1 MNAIA
6 SQMVIWGQGIF
17 CIYFVKDAQA
27 LCERCCAVERVMNDW
42 EGLNNT
48 ETAAHCTAAESWGIE
63 LCSPHSRLSII
74 QPYQILNQAITSF
87 LYHALSHAGVGGS
100 LITMKNT
107 FAQALNRPLAVDGKL
122 QPHLSVLYF
131 HSSRQVY
138 TMSIVILCV
147 TVRACIGVIGICY
160 VSNARFVVVSC
171 ACFQCEIKRW
181 AASASNVSGVEELT
195 AAWQAD
201 TGSSTPGLMR
211 QATPVHSHTLICLL
225 F

>member
-1 MNAIA
+1 MRARNILHL
-6 SQMVIWGQGIF
+6 F
-17 CIYFVKDAQA
+17 
-27 LCERCCAVERVMNDW
+27 CERRSGFVWVLLCCGAGNERLGGTEQHWDCCSLHSSWVVRDW
-42 EGLNNT
+42 ALLPSLPTLNYS
-48 ETAAHCTAAESWGIE
+48 A
-63 LCSPHSRLSII
+63 LPDP
-74 QPYQILNQAITSF
+74 QPSF
-87 LYHALSHAGVGGS
+87 LYHALSHAGVEGS

-147 TVRACIGVIGICY
+147 TVCACIGVIGICY
-160 VSNARFVVVSC
+160 VSNACFVVVSC
-171 ACFQCEIKRW
+171 AWFQCEIKRW

-195 AAWQAD
+195 TAWQAD

-211 QATPVHSHTLICLL
+211 QATPAHSHTLICLL